1 MQFSFLLINLKIKE
15 ETLEWGR
22 GVERGDSTM
31 FVARCSCFNFDLST
45 QCATYLIEQLLQ
57 QRQEL
62 TNCGASAIGH
72 HKSHVAAS
80 AETLLQLQLQLQLD
94 PWLGSA
100 CLQLQLWR
108 RLRLRVG
115 RMPRRLRRWWQSQNV
130 RPAVI
135 VHAKR
140 QRWSLPRSL
149 LPALCT
155 RVHLRSKSN
164 KEREKLTAWM
174 QSELEAAG
182 KTATTTTT
190 KLYRCERCIRRC
202 CYCCCCRPNRVRLA
216 INPRCETMSVCVQV
230 CCCCC
235 CCAAFVVAGQLQVLS
250 FIMMLTFLW
259 PTTK

>member
-15 ETLEWGR
+15 ETLEWDR
-22 GVERGDSTM
+22 GGERGDSTM

-80 AETLLQLQLQLQLD
+80 AETLLQLQLQLD

-100 CLQLQLWR
+100 CLQLWRRR

-202 CYCCCCRPNRVRLA
+202 CYCCCRPNRVRLA